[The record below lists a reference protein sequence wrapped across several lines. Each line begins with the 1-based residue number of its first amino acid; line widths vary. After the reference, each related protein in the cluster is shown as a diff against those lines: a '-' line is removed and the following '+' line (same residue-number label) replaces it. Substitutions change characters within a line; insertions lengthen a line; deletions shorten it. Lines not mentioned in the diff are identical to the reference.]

1 MRTLSLLLG
10 LLLVAAA
17 GAAGAKR
24 VSLDYV
30 AYAGEPVPQV
40 RYSQLSNWKRI
51 DDTHLVIWTKPTQA
65 YLLTLGNVCT
75 ETAGAVSL
83 QLRGTDGMSGVL
95 KSGFGEVIAGRQR
108 CRVQQ
113 IQPVDLAR
121 MKADR
126 AAAAG

>member
-1 MRTLSLLLG
+1 MRTFPVLLG

-24 VSLDYV
+24 VSLDYA

-40 RYSQLSNWKRI
+40 NYSQLSNWHRI
-51 DDTHLVIWTKPTQA
+51 DDTRLVIWTRPTQA
-65 YLLTLGNVCT
+65 YLLTLRNLCT

-83 QLRGTDGMSGVL
+83 QIGGGDGISGVL
-95 KSGFGEVIAGRQR
+95 KAGFGDVVAGHQR